1 MNKLIKLEIYR
12 FTHLKKFF
20 CYAILAFVLLI
31 PMAILGTIADLES
44 SLSEVIPTSEALILM
59 SLMMLPPVMAIIT
72 GQLYNKGKIG
82 FYEVMAGEKI
92 SHIIL
97 SKLFVEGIFFAIM
110 AFVCGTAFYLYIG
123 FANGFG
129 GITHIE
135 IRLLLIFVEILHVT
149 CVSVLM
155 VTCFM
160 SMGVAGMLGYVRFIL
175 IDSALFPALT
185 WLFEEVLDYPKIAG
199 FFEHMSSYNRF
210 SYIAARDLDLTLVL
224 HTCIGFVVECV
235 LWYILAYTR
244 MKNKCYR

>member
-20 CYAILAFVLLI
+20 CYAILAFMLLI
-31 PMAILGTIADLES
+31 PMAIIGTIADLES

-129 GITHIE
+129 GITHVGV
-135 IRLLLIFVEILHVT
+135 RLLLIMIEILHVT
-149 CVSVLM
+149 FVSVLLVM
-155 VTCFM
+155 CFM

-175 IDSALFPALT
+175 IDSAVFPVLT
-185 WLFEEVLDYPKIAG
+185 WIFEEVLDYPKLAE
-199 FFEHMSSYNRF
+199 FFEYMSSYNRF
-210 SYIAARDLDLTLVL
+210 AYIAMRRIDSTLVL
-224 HTCIGFVVECV
+224 HTCIGLVVECV
-235 LWYILAYTR
+235 LWYILAYIR